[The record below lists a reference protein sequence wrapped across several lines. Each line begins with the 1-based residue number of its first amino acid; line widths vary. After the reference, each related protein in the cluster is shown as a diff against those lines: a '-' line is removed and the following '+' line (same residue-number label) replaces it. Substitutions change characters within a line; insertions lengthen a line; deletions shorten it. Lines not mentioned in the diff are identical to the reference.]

1 MFVLRFLWIV
11 LILCAY
17 IGQHCRIS
25 PLCRNK
31 SKASVKSGEGKR
43 REERQ
48 SWVLLWVYCSV
59 FKPTEAR
66 RTLKS
71 PTSASERISVLE
83 LPRPRGGG
91 DGEGNQICF
100 KRRGKLEKKRNVH
113 TKVDRGF
120 TCNRPLLRRQRQTQ
134 VLKNRLATGWKYV
147 ATRKCSGKKG
157 RLTHLSHMG
166 MSFFVRVSNGM

>member
-1 MFVLRFLWIV
+1 MATRVTQDPTAFEALLFPSCGNHRDERDFWMFFLRFHMIV
-11 LILCAY
+11 LNVCAY
-17 IGQHCRIS
+17 IGQYCRIS

-66 RTLKS
+66 RTFKKS
-71 PTSASERISVLE
+71 DLCFGANPPSSSVLE

-91 DGEGNQICF
+91 EGEI
-100 KRRGKLEKKRNVH
+100 
-113 TKVDRGF
+113 
-120 TCNRPLLRRQRQTQ
+120 
-134 VLKNRLATGWKYV
+134 KYV
-147 ATRKCSGKKG
+147 SKGEETWRKEMFIQK
-157 RLTHLSHMG
+157 
-166 MSFFVRVSNGM
+166 